1 MTRPETDMNSS
12 SQKNDPVRLL
22 ANRRTHFEDA
32 MARYLA
38 GSPEIDPSAED
49 RDAATL
55 LAGALIASLH
65 DTDRAGAALAVGTVA
80 QPYFARF
87 GDGLSPILKDIL
99 GSEAPPS
106 FLSRS
111 IDSYWRAVRAQHA

>member
-1 MTRPETDMNSS
+1 MNTSSPKNNPE
-12 SQKNDPVRLL
+12 RLL
-22 ANRRTHFEDA
+22 TERRTHFEDA

-38 GSPEIDPSAED
+38 GSSEIDPSAED
-49 RDAATL
+49 RHAATQ
-55 LAGALIASLH
+55 LAGALISSLD

-99 GSEAPPS
+99 GAEAPPS